1 MAKKKK
7 VIGEDGQTYYVKEK
21 KPFYKKIWFWLIAI
35 IVIFIGAGAL
45 GGGDTDNEANV
56 KKVDS
61 EEKSTSHESTSEEQ
75 KEETFS
81 IGDTA
86 SIDGYEI
93 KVNSVDFQAG
103 SEFNKPAEGKQ
114 FVIINITITNNTEEK
129 QSFNPLDYSLNED
142 GVSSST
148 GFTYADGVESL
159 SSGDLDKG
167 ASVTG
172 NLVGEAN
179 PDSKLKLRYEGNF
192 FSSDHEV
199 DFDLN

>member
-1 MAKKKK
+1 MGKK
-7 VIGEDGQTYYVKEK
+7 VMGSDGKMYKVK
-21 KPFYKKIWFWLIAI
+21 KPFYQRVWFWLIAV
-35 IVIFIGAGAL
+35 IVVFIGVGTL
-45 GGGDTDNEANV
+45 GGGDNESGSNV

-61 EEKSTSHESTSEEQ
+61 EEKSTSTESTTEGQ
-75 KEETFS
+75 KEETFK

-93 KVNSVDFQAG
+93 KVNSVEFQDG
-103 SEFNKPAEGKQ
+103 SEYNKPAEGKQ
-114 FVIINITITNNTEEK
+114 FVIINITITNNTDEK

-148 GFTYADGVESL
+148 GFTYADGVDSL

-179 PDSKLKLRYEGNF
+179 PNSKLKLRYQGNF
-192 FSSDHEV
+192 FLSNHEV
-199 DFDLN
+199 DFELN